1 MYLVYEKIED
11 SVYLNENYT
20 LTDITVVNDHQ
31 FYLMFLL
38 GDDETASILAQY
50 DKKEVS

>member
-1 MYLVYEKIED
+1 MMLLIGVKVKI
-11 SVYLNENYT
+11 
-20 LTDITVVNDHQ
+20 NDHQ

>member
-1 MYLVYEKIED
+1 MMLLIGVKVKI
-11 SVYLNENYT
+11 
-20 LTDITVVNDHQ
+20 NDHQ

-38 GDDETASILAQY
+38 GDDDETASILAQY